1 MKNINF
7 YLIFFFI
14 FIFTN
19 SYAKNNVTFVD
30 IDYLLNNSTIGK
42 QTINKLTKYYNSFE
56 KHLEPFNSLKL
67 VKVDVKNNEIPLSVQ
82 IQTKYRSKIHSILK
96 KNKIETRKLGPCL
109 SESNLFIK
117 KGNLKNSKYFSENVL
132 CLPSGPDQDKNLP
145 IKIAKILKENNI
157 H

>member
-1 MKNINF
+1 MCLNQ
-7 YLIFFFI
+7 
-14 FIFTN
+14 
-19 SYAKNNVTFVD
+19 
-30 IDYLLNNSTIGK
+30 LLRVK